1 MNRTQMLRNAYNN
14 HWGSLLQPT
23 IYIDGPRS
31 LCGRNRK
38 NLVRYKIVFG
48 SDHSIGDFDPLVA
61 ELTTLPHVEE
71 VYAHRSKS
79 SYGSHHYWSVIV
91 WFRGRASEVKK
102 VATIRPPAAWEG
114 VEPITKPTTN
124 LGTLLRD
131 KFERD
136 EMAKA
141 EAVKVRDKF
150 ERLLGM
156 VDELSLNYDDL
167 NMLVLLIGM
176 QGDADFIADTLDPV
190 NEMDWQLDKD
200 GCTYADPI
208 RAAAMMDDIVNE
220 TEMNRMAKK
229 LRDAGVDLN
238 KLFRVH
244 VEQKVTVER
253 VR

>member
-1 MNRTQMLRNAYNN
+1 MNRSKMLRTLAASC
-14 HWGSLLQPT
+14 GSFNTPE
-23 IYIDGPRS
+23 IYIDGPA
-31 LCGRNRK
+31 GNFARNK
-38 NLVRYKIVFG
+38 NNLVRYKLAFNNQN
-48 SDHSIGDFDPLVA
+48 LVA
-61 ELTTLPHVEE
+61 EDFNGLLAAIKTVPDVEK
-71 VYAHRSKS
+71 VYLRRSTQV
-79 SYGSHHYWSVIV
+79 YGRYQYWSVIL
-91 WFRGRASEVKK
+91 WFRGRASKAKK
-102 VATIRPPAAWEG
+102 VATVRPPKAWEG